1 MIARHIEVNLK
12 PEKLVEFKNLYEKE
26 ILPILKRQTGFL
38 DSITLVPENM
48 SDKTITIT
56 LWRTKQDCETYNK
69 KDYPKILDLV
79 RPFLR
84 DTPMVEYFNVEY
96 ATFRKMETVAA

>member
-26 ILPILKRQTGFL
+26 ILPLMKRQTGFL

-48 SDKTITIT
+48 NDKSVTIT
-56 LWRTKQDCETYNK
+56 LWRTKQDCENYQN
-69 KDYPKILDLV
+69 KDYPKVLDLV

-84 DTPMVEYFNVEY
+84 DTPKIDYFNVEY
-96 ATFRKMETVAA
+96 TTFRKVETVAA

>member
-38 DSITLVPENM
+38 DSITLVPENA

-56 LWRTKQDCETYNK
+56 LWRTQQDCDTYNK
-69 KDYPKILDLV
+69 KEYPRILDMV

-96 ATFRKMETVAA
+96 ATFRKVETVAA

>member
-1 MIARHIEVNLK
+1 MIARHIEINLK
-12 PEKLVEFKNLYEKE
+12 PEKLVEFKNLHEKE
-26 ILPILKRQTGFL
+26 ILPILKQKTGFL

-48 SDKTITIT
+48 SDKIITIT
-56 LWRTKQDCETYNK
+56 LWRTKQDCESYHK
-69 KDYPKILDLV
+69 KEYPKILDLV

-84 DTPMVEYFNVEY
+84 ETPMVEYFNVEY

>member
-26 ILPILKRQTGFL
+26 ILPLIKRQTGFL
-38 DSITLVPENM
+38 DSITLVPENVN
-48 SDKTITIT
+48 DRNITIT
-56 LWRTKQDCETYNK
+56 LWRTQQDCENYNR
-69 KDYPKILDLV
+69 KDYPKILEMV

-84 DTPMVEYFNVEY
+84 DTPKVEYFNVEY
-96 ATFRKMETVAA
+96 ATFRKVETVAA